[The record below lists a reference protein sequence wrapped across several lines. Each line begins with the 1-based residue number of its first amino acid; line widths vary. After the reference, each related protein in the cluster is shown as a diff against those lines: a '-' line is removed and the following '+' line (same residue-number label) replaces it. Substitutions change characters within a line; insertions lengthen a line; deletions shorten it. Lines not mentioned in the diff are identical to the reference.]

1 MRKIKIPL
9 FTFDELSTQC
19 QQEVVENHRDI
30 NVGHE
35 WWEPELDWFKD
46 EMKKKGYDVADIS
59 FSGFYSQGDGASWT
73 GAVRLWDWLNCNPG
87 KYSTKLY
94 EYLKECADDDG
105 DAIPITRKRYPHYCH
120 RFMMQIDYDVLD
132 YVEHDISL
140 ESMIIFTELV
150 LKAARDEAHQLYKSL
165 EKIYE
170 GLRSNESII
179 ETIKA
184 NDYEFMLDGT
194 LWKDSVC

>member
-1 MRKIKIPL
+1 MRHIKIPL
-9 FTFDELSTQC
+9 FKFDELGTEC
-19 QQEVVENHRDI
+19 QQEVVATHHDI

-35 WWEPELDWFKD
+35 WWEPEIEWFKE
-46 EMKKKGYDVADIS
+46 EMLKKGYHVEDVS

-73 GAVRLWDWLNCNPG
+73 GAVRLQDWINAHPG
-87 KYSTKLY
+87 TYDTKVY
-94 EYLKECADDDG
+94 EYIRECADDEG
-105 DAIPITRKRYPHYCH
+105 DTLPITRKSYPHYCH
-120 RFMMQIDYDVLD
+120 RFMMQTDYTVFD
-132 YVEHDISL
+132 YELHDISA

-150 LKAARDEAHQLYKSL
+150 LKAARDEAYQLYKSL

-194 LWKDSVC
+194 LWKDSIC